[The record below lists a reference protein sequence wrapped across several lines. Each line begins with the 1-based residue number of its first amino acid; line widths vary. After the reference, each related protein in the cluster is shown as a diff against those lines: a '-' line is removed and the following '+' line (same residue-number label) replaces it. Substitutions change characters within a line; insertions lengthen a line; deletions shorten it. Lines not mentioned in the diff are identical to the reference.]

1 MKAGNRC
8 VFASANGC
16 DDAGYAEGCPELPSA
31 LVESRG
37 GRQLAMGDI
46 GDGCRAEE
54 YVAQRYP
61 DANQCRGDD
70 PARLEGVAAID
81 GGREQ

>member
-54 YVAQRYP
+54 
-61 DANQCRGDD
+61 
-70 PARLEGVAAID
+70 
-81 GGREQ
+81 